1 MIASAPAVSQ
11 SIRIRA
17 AIGKVWDALIDPQK
31 IALWLNGAHVETTWK
46 PGSAITFSGSL
57 EGMTYRDKGT
67 VVKLEPEALMQYTHW
82 STWSRLPDTPK
93 HYSVITITVAPTDGG
108 TLLAVRHENLATDE
122 MYKHSKSHW
131 ETTLQVLKKLLE
143 TAR

>member
-1 MIASAPAVSQ
+1 VIASPPAVAQ

-17 AIGKVWDALIDPQK
+17 PIGKVWEALVDPHK
-31 IALWLNGAHVETTWK
+31 IAQWLNGAQIETTWK

-67 VVKLEPEALMQYTHW
+67 VVQLEPEALMQYTHW
-82 STWSRLPDTPK
+82 SKWSRLPDTPEN
-93 HYSVITITVAPTDGG
+93 YSIVTMTVAPMQGG

-122 MYKHSKSHW
+122 MYRHSKSLW
-131 ETTLQVLKKLLE
+131 ETRLPELKKLVE
-143 TAR
+143 ATR

>member
-17 AIGKVWDALIDPQK
+17 PIGKVWDALVDPHK
-31 IALWLNGAHVETTWK
+31 IAQWLNGAHVETTWK

-57 EGMTYRDKGT
+57 EGMTYRDKGV

-82 STWSRLPDTPK
+82 SKWSRLPDTPE
-93 HYSVITITVAPTDGG
+93 HYSVITITVAPAHGG
-108 TLLAVRHENLATDE
+108 TLLAVRHENLATEE

-131 ETTLQVLKKLLE
+131 ETRLPELKKLLE
-143 TAR
+143 ATP